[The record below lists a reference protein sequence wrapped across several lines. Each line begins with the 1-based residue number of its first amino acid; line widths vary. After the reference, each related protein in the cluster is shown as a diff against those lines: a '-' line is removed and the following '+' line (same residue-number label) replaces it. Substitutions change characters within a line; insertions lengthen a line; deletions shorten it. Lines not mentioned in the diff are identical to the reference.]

1 MTLAKAAGIDPGPNA
16 YLVGRPGSRQEL
28 DTPALLIDLE
38 ALEANIAAMAAHC
51 ANTGQRL
58 RPHTKTHKSVE
69 IARRQI
75 AAGAVGVCCATLG
88 EAEVMGRAGI
98 PGVHITSPVV
108 RPHRIKRLMALN
120 AVAEELSVVG
130 DHPDNI
136 AALAEAAE
144 AAGKPLSVMID
155 LDVGSRRTGVPSAQQ
170 AVALA
175 AQVEAAPGLFY
186 SGIQGYAGGLQH
198 VYDWD
203 ERVRRGQEVADF
215 LSETRRQLAEAGLE
229 PPIITGGGTGTHDMD
244 WRQGVLNELQAGSYI
259 FLDTDYQAVVHPGE
273 AANRFREG
281 LFVQTSVVS
290 AAQEDCVTTDGGLKA
305 FATDG
310 GMPELRRGAPA
321 GATYSFAGDEHGRI
335 TFATDER
342 IGLGAVVECLSP
354 HCDPT
359 VNLYSVYHVVR
370 GDMLV
375 DIWPVDARGL
385 R

>member
-1 MTLAKAAGIDPGPNA
+1 MTLAEAAGISPGPNA

-28 DTPALLIDLE
+28 DTPALLIDLD

-51 ANTGQRL
+51 AQTGQRL
-58 RPHTKTHKSVE
+58 RPHTKTHKCVE
-69 IARRQI
+69 IARRQV

-108 RPHRIKRLMALN
+108 RPHRIERLMALN
-120 AVAEELSVVG
+120 AAADGLSVVA

-136 AALAEAAE
+136 AALADAAA
-144 AAGKPLSVMID
+144 AAGKPLTVVID
-155 LDVGSRRTGVPSAQQ
+155 IDVGSRRTGVPSAQQ

-175 AQVEAAPGLFY
+175 QQADAAPGLVY
-186 SGIQGYAGGLQH
+186 AGIQGYAGGLQH
-198 VYDWD
+198 IYDWD
-203 ERVRRGQEVADF
+203 ERVRKGQEVADF
-215 LSETRRQLAEAGLE
+215 LAETRRQLAEAGLE
-229 PPIITGGGTGTHDMD
+229 PPLITGGGTGTHDMD

-259 FLDTDYQAVVHPGE
+259 FLDTDYKAVAHTGE
-273 AANRFREG
+273 AASRFREG
-281 LFVQTSVVS
+281 LFVQASVVS

-305 FATDG
+305 FATDCG
-310 GMPELRRGAPA
+310 LPELRRGAPA
-321 GATYSFAGDEHGRI
+321 GAAYGFAGDEHGRI
-335 TFATDER
+335 TFAGDER
-342 IGLGAVVECLSP
+342 IGLGSVVECLSP

-370 GDMLV
+370 GDTLV

>member
-1 MTLAKAAGIDPGPNA
+1 MTLAEAAGISPGPNA

-28 DTPALLIDLE
+28 DTPALLIDLD

-51 ANTGQRL
+51 AQTGQRL
-58 RPHTKTHKSVE
+58 RPHTKTHKCVE
-69 IARRQI
+69 IARRQV
-75 AAGAVGVCCATLG
+75 AAGAVGVCCATVG

-108 RPHRIKRLMALN
+108 RPHRIERLMALN
-120 AVAEELSVVG
+120 AAADGLSVVA

-136 AALAEAAE
+136 AALADAAA
-144 AAGKPLSVMID
+144 AAGKPLTVVIHI
-155 LDVGSRRTGVPSAQQ
+155 DVGSRRTGVPSAQQ

-175 AQVEAAPGLFY
+175 QQADAAPGLVY
-186 SGIQGYAGGLQH
+186 AGIQGYAGGLQH
-198 VYDWD
+198 IYDWD
-203 ERVRRGQEVADF
+203 ERVRKGQEVADF
-215 LSETRRQLAEAGLE
+215 LAETRRQLAEAGLE
-229 PPIITGGGTGTHDMD
+229 PPLVTGGGTGTHDMD

-259 FLDTDYQAVVHPGE
+259 FLDTDYKAVAHTGE
-273 AANRFREG
+273 AASRFREG
-281 LFVQTSVVS
+281 LFVQASVVS

-305 FATDG
+305 FATDCG
-310 GMPELRRGAPA
+310 LPELRRGAPA
-321 GATYSFAGDEHGRI
+321 GAAYGFAGDEHGRV
-335 TFATDER
+335 TFAGDER
-342 IGLGAVVECLSP
+342 IGLGSVVECLSP

-370 GDMLV
+370 GDTLV

>member
-1 MTLAKAAGIDPGPNA
+1 MTLAQAAGIDPGPNA
-16 YLVGRPGSRQEL
+16 RLVGQPGSRQEL
-28 DTPALLIDLE
+28 DTPALLIDLD
-38 ALEANIAAMAAHC
+38 ALEANIEAMAAHC
-51 ANTGQRL
+51 RTTGQRL

-69 IARRQI
+69 IARRQV

-108 RPHRIKRLMALN
+108 RPNRIARLMALN
-120 AVAEELSVVG
+120 AAADGLSVVV
-130 DHPDNI
+130 DHPDNM

-144 AAGKPLSVMID
+144 AAGKPLTVFID
-155 LDVGSRRTGVPSAQQ
+155 IDVGSRRTGVPSAQQ

-175 AQVEAAPGLFY
+175 IQADAAASLNY
-186 SGIQGYAGGLQH
+186 AGIQGYAGGLQH
-198 VYDWD
+198 IYDWD
-203 ERVRRGQEVADF
+203 ERVRKGQEVADF
-215 LSETRRQLAEAGLE
+215 LSETRRQLAAAGLE
-229 PPIITGGGTGTHDMD
+229 PPLITGGGTGTHDMD

-259 FLDTDYQAVVHPGE
+259 FLDTDYKAVAHTGD
-273 AANRFREG
+273 AATRFREG
-281 LFVQTSVVS
+281 LFVQSSVVS

-305 FATDG
+305 FATDC

-321 GATYSFAGDEHGRI
+321 GARYTFAGDEHGRI
-335 TFATDER
+335 TFASDER

-359 VNLYSVYHVVR
+359 VNLYSVYHIVR
-370 GDMLV
+370 GDTLI
-375 DIWPVDARGL
+375 DIWPVDTRGL

>member
-1 MTLAKAAGIDPGPNA
+1 MTLAEAAGISPGPNA

-28 DTPALLIDLE
+28 DTPALLIDLD

-51 ANTGQRL
+51 AQTGQRL
-58 RPHTKTHKSVE
+58 RPHTKTHKCVE
-69 IARRQI
+69 IARRQV

-108 RPHRIKRLMALN
+108 RPHRIERLMALN
-120 AVAEELSVVG
+120 AAADGLSVVA

-136 AALAEAAE
+136 AALADAAA
-144 AAGKPLSVMID
+144 AAGKPLTVVID
-155 LDVGSRRTGVPSAQQ
+155 IDVGSRRTGVPSAQQ

-175 AQVEAAPGLFY
+175 QQADAAPGLVY
-186 SGIQGYAGGLQH
+186 AGIQGYAGGLQH
-198 VYDWD
+198 IYDWD
-203 ERVRRGQEVADF
+203 ERVRKGQEVADF
-215 LSETRRQLAEAGLE
+215 LAETRRQLAEAGLE
-229 PPIITGGGTGTHDMD
+229 PPLITGGGTGTHDMD

-259 FLDTDYQAVVHPGE
+259 FLDTDYKAVAYTGE
-273 AANRFREG
+273 AASRFRES
-281 LFVQTSVVS
+281 LFVQASVVS

-305 FATDG
+305 FATDCG
-310 GMPELRRGAPA
+310 PPELRRGAPA
-321 GATYSFAGDEHGRI
+321 GAAYGFAGDEHGRI
-335 TFATDER
+335 TFAGDER
-342 IGLGAVVECLSP
+342 IGLGSVVECLSP

-370 GDMLV
+370 GDTLV

>member
-1 MTLAKAAGIDPGPNA
+1 MTLAEAAGISPGPNA

-28 DTPALLIDLE
+28 DTPALLIDLD

-51 ANTGQRL
+51 AQTGQRL
-58 RPHTKTHKSVE
+58 RPHTKTHKCVE
-69 IARRQI
+69 IARRQV

-108 RPHRIKRLMALN
+108 RPHRIERLMALN
-120 AVAEELSVVG
+120 AAADGLSVVA

-136 AALAEAAE
+136 AALADAAA
-144 AAGKPLSVMID
+144 AAGKPLTVVID
-155 LDVGSRRTGVPSAQQ
+155 IDVGSRRTGVPSAQQ

-175 AQVEAAPGLFY
+175 QQADAAPGLVY
-186 SGIQGYAGGLQH
+186 AGIQGYAGGLQH
-198 VYDWD
+198 IYDWD
-203 ERVRRGQEVADF
+203 ERVRKGQEVADF
-215 LSETRRQLAEAGLE
+215 LAETRRQLAEAGLE
-229 PPIITGGGTGTHDMD
+229 PPLVTGGGTGTHDMD

-259 FLDTDYQAVVHPGE
+259 FLDTDYKAVAHTGE
-273 AANRFREG
+273 AASRFREG
-281 LFVQTSVVS
+281 LFVQASVVS

-305 FATDG
+305 FATDCG
-310 GMPELRRGAPA
+310 LPELRRGAPA
-321 GATYSFAGDEHGRI
+321 GAAYGFAGDEHGRI
-335 TFATDER
+335 TFAGDER
-342 IGLGAVVECLSP
+342 IGLGSVVECLSP

-370 GDMLV
+370 GDTLV

>member
-1 MTLAKAAGIDPGPNA
+1 MTLAEEAGFDPGPNA
-16 YLVGRPGSRQEL
+16 YLVGRPGSRTEL
-28 DTPALLIDLE
+28 DTPALLIDLD

-69 IARRQI
+69 IARRQV

-98 PGVHITSPVV
+98 PGVHISSPVV
-108 RPHRIKRLMALN
+108 RPHRIERLVALN
-120 AVAEELSVVG
+120 AVAEGLSVVA

-136 AALAEAAE
+136 AALNVAAE
-144 AAGKPLSVMID
+144 ASGKPLNVFID
-155 LDVGSRRTGVPSAQQ
+155 IDVGSRRTGVPSAQQ

-175 AQVEAAPGLFY
+175 KQADDAPGLNY
-186 SGIQGYAGGLQH
+186 AGIQGYAGGLQH
-198 VYDWD
+198 IYDWD
-203 ERVRRGQEVADF
+203 ERCSRSQEVADF
-215 LSETRRQLAEAGLE
+215 LAETRRQLAEAGLE

-244 WRQGVLNELQAGSYI
+244 WRQGVLTELQAGSYI
-259 FLDTDYQAVVHPGE
+259 FLDTDYQAVTHIEE
-273 AANRFREG
+273 AATRFREG
-281 LFVQTSVVS
+281 LFVQASVVS
-290 AAQEDCVTTDGGLKA
+290 AAQEDCVTTDAGLKA
-305 FATDG
+305 FATDC
-310 GMPELRRGAPA
+310 GMPGLRRGAPT
-321 GATYSFAGDEHGRI
+321 GATYGFAGDEHGRI
-335 TFATDER
+335 TFHSDER

-359 VNLYSVYHVVR
+359 VNLYQVYHVVR
-370 GDMLV
+370 GETLV

>member
-1 MTLAKAAGIDPGPNA
+1 MTLAQAAGIDPGPNA
-16 YLVGRPGSRQEL
+16 RLVGQPGSRQEL
-28 DTPALLIDLE
+28 DTPALLIDLD
-38 ALEANIAAMAAHC
+38 ALEANIEAMAAHC
-51 ANTGQRL
+51 RTTGQRL

-69 IARRQI
+69 IARRQV

-108 RPHRIKRLMALN
+108 RPNRIARLMALN
-120 AVAEELSVVG
+120 AAADGLSVVV
-130 DHPDNI
+130 DHPDNM

-144 AAGKPLSVMID
+144 AAGKPLTVFID
-155 LDVGSRRTGVPSAQQ
+155 IDVGSRRTGVPSAQQ

-175 AQVEAAPGLFY
+175 IQADAAASLNY
-186 SGIQGYAGGLQH
+186 AGIQGYAGGLQH
-198 VYDWD
+198 IYDWD
-203 ERVRRGQEVADF
+203 ERVRKGQEVADF
-215 LSETRRQLAEAGLE
+215 LSETRRQLAAAGLE
-229 PPIITGGGTGTHDMD
+229 PPLITGGGTGTHDMD

-259 FLDTDYQAVVHPGE
+259 FLDTDYKAVAHTGD
-273 AANRFREG
+273 AATRFREG
-281 LFVQTSVVS
+281 LFVQSSVVS

-305 FATDG
+305 FATDC

-335 TFATDER
+335 TFAGDER

-359 VNLYSVYHVVR
+359 VNLYSVYHIVR
-370 GDMLV
+370 GDTLI
-375 DIWPVDARGL
+375 DIWPVDTRGL